1 MVTVRVLRVPDEPS
15 PPVPERELREVE
27 EEPEAE
33 SAPPFPLVLVTW
45 RDAWFDADQQ
55 DTKDWR
61 ADYLVHTVG
70 YLVRE
75 EKGIV
80 SIASEVLPQGDG
92 FRAVTHIPKA
102 IIKSVTTLVPVD
114 PDGQAADLTA

>member
-1 MVTVRVLRVPDEPS
+1 MVTVRVLKVPDEPS
-15 PPVPERELREVE
+15 PPVSERELHEV

-33 SAPPFPLVLVTW
+33 SAPPYPLVLVVW

-55 DTKDWR
+55 DTKEWR

-75 EKGIV
+75 DKGIV
-80 SIASEVLPQGDG
+80 SIASEVLPEGDG
-92 FRAVTHIPKA
+92 FRAVTHIPRA
-102 IIKSVTTLVPVD
+102 IIKSVTTLVAAER
-114 PDGQAADLTA
+114 DGQASDLTA